1 MGKTDLISRSKTDVT
16 SNMKVLIFDTETTGL
31 PTQRVGAN
39 AGPNNWPHLVSIAW
53 MVLDSDSNKV
63 VTQKSYVIKPIN
75 WTIPEEST
83 AIHGIIHHYAERYG
97 ADLGA
102 VMDEFLTTEHDILV
116 AHNMA
121 FDENVLINAL
131 LWDLGRSDFSG
142 LTKPRFCTMSIGRD
156 MCQLPYP
163 SGLAGNKPPKLTE
176 LYEHVFHKKPIK
188 SRLHGSFY
196 DTKILCDILKV
207 CNHIRSRIGLS
218 VISNSTNNGNKNQ
231 DIKNGVL
238 YL

>member
-1 MGKTDLISRSKTDVT
+1 
-16 SNMKVLIFDTETTGL
+16 MKVLIFDTETTGL
-31 PTQRVGAN
+31 PIQRVGAN

-97 ADLGA
+97 ADLGE

-121 FDENVLINAL
+121 FDENVLINAM

-163 SGLAGNKPPKLTE
+163 SGFAGNKPPKLTE

-218 VISNSTNNGNKNQ
+218 VISNSTDNGNKNQ

>member
-1 MGKTDLISRSKTDVT
+1 
-16 SNMKVLIFDTETTGL
+16 MKVLIFDTETTGL

-83 AIHGIIHHYAERYG
+83 VIHGIIHHYAERYG

-121 FDENVLINAL
+121 FDENVLINAM

-163 SGLAGNKPPKLTE
+163 SGFAGNKPPKLTE

-218 VISNSTNNGNKNQ
+218 VISNIANNGNKNQ